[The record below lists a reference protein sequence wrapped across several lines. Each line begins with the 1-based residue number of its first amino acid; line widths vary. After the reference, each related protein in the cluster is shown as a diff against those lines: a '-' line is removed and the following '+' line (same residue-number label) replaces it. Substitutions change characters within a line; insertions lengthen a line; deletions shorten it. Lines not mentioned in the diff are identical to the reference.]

1 MDAAKGMGM
10 NSFQRLW
17 KVELQLALP
26 VIMSGIRLSATYVIA
41 WTALASYIGAGGL
54 GDLIFNGLNL
64 YRPDLILAGSIP
76 VIVLALVADLLLGK
90 LEDKLTPRTREVG

>member
-1 MDAAKGMGM
+1 
-10 NSFQRLW
+10 
-17 KVELQLALP
+17 
-26 VIMSGIRLSATYVIA
+26 
-41 WTALASYIGAGGL
+41 L

-90 LEDKLTPRTREVG
+90 LEDKLIPRTREVG